1 MSYPSNVAND
11 QLRAF
16 VERVE
21 RLEEEIKDLNR
32 DKSEVY
38 AEAKGNGFDV
48 PTIKKVVRIRKLD
61 DAERMEADALLSLYL
76 SALGMAEPEDDSTSH
91 VHAHAHVENI
101 DEFDPETGEIK
112 TAGELVAPSAEAAD
126 HGNVVTSGGDAA
138 ATANPG
144 GEDVEHRPV
153 HVSEEPGL
161 GSASVNA
168 PAEGGTHSAS
178 NSNSAPVPPE
188 QSVADSDRGGG
199 SPPPSSAPVAS
210 RQAYNPDTH
219 FANSKGLLRLHG
231 CLKPEL
237 CGSPQPRLRHC
248 FDCSLKHDGPPA
260 QNGAA
265 A

>member
-1 MSYPSNVAND
+1 MSYPSNRPTVSPDAVAQD
-11 QLRAF
+11 QIKAF
-16 VERVE
+16 VRRIES
-21 RLEEEIKDLNR
+21 LEDEIGALNT

-38 AEAKGNGFDV
+38 KEAKANGFD
-48 PTIKKVVRIRKLD
+48 TKVLRKVIAARRQD
-61 DAERMEADALLSLYL
+61 HAERLEQDALFELYMEALEGS
-76 SALGMAEPEDDSTSH
+76 
-91 VHAHAHVENI
+91 AHAHVENI

-144 GEDVEHRPV
+144 GEDVEPRPA

-178 NSNSAPVPPE
+178 NSNSAPVSQA

-199 SPPPSSAPVAS
+199 SPPPSSAPVVPL
-210 RQAYNPDTH
+210 RTHNPETH
-219 FANSKGLLRLHG
+219 FLSASGLPRLHG
-231 CLKPEL
+231 CLKPDG
-237 CGSPQPRLRHC
+237 CGGTWRKLC
-248 FDCSLKHDGPPA
+248 FDCSIKHDGPPA